1 MTSTSGD
8 QTPLQGRLQDLRR
21 RLGRSTGQ
29 LPDPVRRAAREPL
42 VRFLALGGAIFLLH
56 GLMRPPGAA
65 PGGELV
71 VSEARAGA
79 LAAAFTRTWQRPPSR
94 SELEALIEDH
104 IRTEVLVREAQA
116 LGLDR
121 DDTIIRRRLR
131 QKMEFFAD
139 DQTSQGQPSDQELR
153 AFLKAHPERFRIEP
167 QIGFRQIFLD
177 PQRRGEGLAADAQ
190 RLLERLNGP
199 EPPADGASLGDPLL
213 LQPTQVTAMPKG
225 EVAGLFGTD
234 FADALVKQARGRWV
248 GPIPSGY
255 GQHLVRVD
263 TLEPGALP
271 PLEQIRQQ
279 VEREWRAARSQ
290 ERQQALYRQLLGKY
304 RVSRPELP
312 GAGPQAP

>member
-8 QTPLQGRLQDLRR
+8 ESQPQGRLQR
-21 RLGRSTGQ
+21 
-29 LPDPVRRAAREPL
+29 VAREPI
-42 VRFLALGGAIFLLH
+42 VRFVALGGAIFLLH
-56 GLMRPPGAA
+56 GLLRPPGAA
-65 PGGELV
+65 PGGEIV

-94 SELEALIEDH
+94 SELEALIDDH
-104 IRTEVLVREAQA
+104 IRTELLVREAQA

-139 DQTSQGQPSDQELR
+139 DQESQGQPSDQELQ
-153 AFLKAHPERFRIEP
+153 AFLKAHPERFSTEP

-177 PQRRGEGLAADAQ
+177 PQGRGEALAADAQ

-199 EPPADGASLGDPLL
+199 EPPADVASLGDPLV

-234 FADALVKQARGRWV
+234 FADALVKQAQGRWV

-255 GQHLVRVD
+255 GQHLVMVD
-263 TLEPGALP
+263 SLEPGALP
-271 PLEQIRQQ
+271 PLDQIRQQ

-290 ERQQALYRQLLGKY
+290 ENQQALYRQLLGKY
-304 RVSRPELP
+304 RVTRPTWP
-312 GAGPQAP
+312 